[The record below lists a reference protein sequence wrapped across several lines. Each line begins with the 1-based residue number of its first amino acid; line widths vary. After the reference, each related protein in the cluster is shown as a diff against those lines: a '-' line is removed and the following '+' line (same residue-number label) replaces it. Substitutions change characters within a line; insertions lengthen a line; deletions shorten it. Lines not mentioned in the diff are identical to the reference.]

1 LVTRFALRVAR
12 SGDGPKR
19 ETRNAKRETLLR
31 RSRKNRASKV
41 ASGLNISKRQ
51 HNVGFE
57 YLANSLGLL
66 LNLLLHRC
74 I

>member
-1 LVTRFALRVAR
+1 
-12 SGDGPKR
+12 
-19 ETRNAKRETLLR
+19 
-31 RSRKNRASKV
+31 V
-41 ASGLNISKRQ
+41 ASRLNISKRQ
-51 HNVGFE
+51 HNLGFE